1 MKNVSIREYNIAR
14 NLDVDESGDL
24 LITGKKLLFG
34 YYISNQN
41 AAVIY
46 VKFYNKATAPT
57 VGTDTPVVTF
67 AIPAA
72 SAANQEFSGGIPF
85 SLGMGIGATTGVADD
100 NTGAPGASEIV
111 VNAFYK

>member
-14 NLDVDESGDL
+14 NIDVDQTGDL
-24 LITGKKLLFG
+24 LITGKKILFG

-46 VKFYNKATAPT
+46 VKFYNKATAAT
-57 VGTDTPVVTF
+57 VGTDTPVLTL

-72 SAANQEFSGGIPF
+72 SAANQEFLGGIPF
-85 SLGMGIGATTGVADD
+85 SLGIGIGATTGPTDAD
-100 NTGAPGASEIV
+100 TGAPGANEVI
-111 VNAFYK
+111 VNALYK